1 MGYEEILL
9 FIGGVCMFLFGM
21 QAMGEGLE
29 KSTGNYLKT
38 LLEKLTANPF
48 VGFLL
53 GAAVTAVIQSSSATT
68 VMLVGFVNSGI
79 MTLRGAIPVIMGSNV
94 GTTITSWVLSL
105 AGIEGGN
112 FFTDML
118 KPVNFTAILALVGV
132 IFYVFLKSARK
143 KDIGLILLGFS
154 VLIYGMDIMSGAVS
168 GLRNEPAFVQLFETL
183 SNPILGVLAGA
194 LVTAIIQSSSASVG
208 ILQSLTLPRVDSVTG
223 LPVPNTLT
231 YSSAIPIIMGQNIGT
246 CVTALISSFGA
257 NKNAKRVAVVH
268 LSFNIIGTV
277 LLLCVYSLVA
287 ALCAPVAEF
296 LAGTIDASGIA
307 VVHTAFN
314 LICTAMLLPAG
325 RLLEKLSY
333 LIVREKSAEDEKNTR
348 FDDRLLV
355 TPAFAIDT
363 ARKATVEMA
372 NTAKEAISLAISAL
386 DSPDPKLAA
395 KIRELETRG
404 DRDEDEIGS
413 YLLKI
418 ASQDLTPYDSR
429 EVTKLLHSIGDLE
442 RLSDHA
448 VNILES
454 AEEMAEKKLTFSDTA
469 RAEIG
474 IMIDAVTEIV
484 ELAVKS
490 YDTGDTELARTV
502 EPLEEVIDKLQSD
515 VRISHIGRLKDGE
528 CTVELGFV
536 LSDLLTNLERISD
549 HCSNIAGCVVEIS
562 HSSLGMHSYTEKR
575 KVGDEDYDRY
585 FDTFSKKYSLVSV
598 AK

>member
-9 FIGGVCMFLFGM
+9 FIGGVCLFLFGM

-29 KSTGNYLKT
+29 KSAGKHLKN
-38 LLEKLTANPF
+38 LLEKLTSNPVMGF
-48 VGFLL
+48 VL

-94 GTTITSWVLSL
+94 GTTITSWILSM

-132 IFYVFLKSARK
+132 IFYVFLKSANK

-168 GLRNEPAFVQLFETL
+168 GLRKEPAFVQLFETL

-208 ILQSLTLPRVDSVTG
+208 ILQSLTLPRYDASG
-223 LPVPNTLT
+223 ALIPNTLT

-257 NKNAKRVAVVH
+257 NKNAKRVAIVH

-277 LLLCVYSLVA
+277 ALLTVYSLVA
-287 ALCAPVAEF
+287 AFVTPVGEF
-296 LAGTIDASGIA
+296 LNGTIDAAGIA
-307 VVHTAFN
+307 IVHTVFN
-314 LICTAMLLPAG
+314 LVCTALLLPAG
-325 RLLEKLSY
+325 RLLERLSY
-333 LIVREKSAEDEKNTR
+333 LIVRDKKEDTEKTTR
-348 FDDRLLV
+348 FDDRLLT
-355 TPAFAIDT
+355 TPAFAIET
-363 ARKATVEMA
+363 ARKATVDMA
-372 NTAKEAISLAISAL
+372 NTARESVALAISAL
-386 DSPDPKLAA
+386 DGADEKLSA
-395 KIRELETRG
+395 KIRELEGQG

-418 ASQDLTPYDSR
+418 TSEDLSAADSR

-442 RLSDHA
+442 RLTDHA
-448 VNILES
+448 VNIVES
-454 AEEMAEKKLTFSDTA
+454 AEEMAEKRLAFSDA
-469 RAEIG
+469 AKAEIK
-474 IMIDAVTEIV
+474 IMTDATMEIL
-484 ELAVKS
+484 ELATNA
-490 YDTGDTELARTV
+490 YATGDIALAKTV
-502 EPLEEVIDKLQSD
+502 EPLEEVIDQLQTNI
-515 VRISHIGRLKDGE
+515 RLSHIRRLTSGE

-536 LSDLLTNLERISD
+536 LSDLLTNLERIAD
-549 HCSNIAGCVVEIS
+549 HCSNIAGCVIEIA
-562 HSSLGMHSYTEKR
+562 HASLGMHSYAESQKS
-575 KVGDEDYDRY
+575 GNADYDRH
-585 FDTFSKKYSLVSV
+585 FEQFAEKYSLT
-598 AK
+598 AINN